1 MSDKKL
7 PDDAPDRMLEHGGID
22 GLIGSPAGPDILRES
37 EANKQRADQA
47 ELHLKLLVEKYSLD
61 EDDSFEELCRTQVDQ
76 EVYNRQEWAVSEE
89 GQQAL
94 REGVMEEWSTEPKGR
109 DSHQTYMESFEARG
123 KRLAAEEKA
132 RKEQD

>member
-37 EANKQRADQA
+37 EANAQRADQA
-47 ELHLKLLVEKYSLD
+47 ELHLKLLIEKYSLD
-61 EDDSFEELCRTQVDQ
+61 EDDSFEELCRTQVDL
-76 EVYNRQEWAVSEE
+76 EVWQRQEWAASEE

-94 REGVMEEWSTEPKGR
+94 REGVIEEWQTEPKGR
-109 DSHQTYMESFEARG
+109 DSHDEYLTTYQDR
-123 KRLAAEEKA
+123 KRAEYEEEQR
-132 RKEQD
+132 RKRDK